1 MKLKRMGVS
10 VEILKNTLAPN
21 NVMPRFRV
29 VEDGIPEDAIVCGVS
44 LEDGRIIWL
53 TIQSETFPDVPEGEE
68 IPLLNPRFERL
79 ERT

>member
-10 VEILKNTLAPN
+10 VEILKNTLASN
-21 NVMPRFRV
+21 NIMPSFRV
-29 VEDGIPEDAIVCGVS
+29 TADGIPEDAVVCGVS

-53 TIQSETFPDVPEGEE
+53 TIQSDTFPDVKEGDE
-68 IPLLNPRFERL
+68 IPLLIPMFERL